1 MYEIELRAQG
11 IDSMPTAPR
20 RQQLPYIVITYSVR
34 AFDYSFFS
42 SNIFGSDS
50 VLLSIIFGICDRI
63 ILAKCIDPHG
73 KSGIESPLAFVRCFQ
88 MSIGISV

>member
-34 AFDYSFFS
+34 AFDYSFFLQT
-42 SNIFGSDS
+42 FS
-50 VLLSIIFGICDRI
+50 VLIQFYY
-63 ILAKCIDPHG
+63 P
-73 KSGIESPLAFVRCFQ
+73 
-88 MSIGISV
+88 